1 MALSKKAIALYNFLS
16 IGANGAKTRKTLA
29 ELLNVD
35 VRTVSVLSRQL
46 IDAGVPVGS
55 IRDSKRAGLFI
66 IENQD
71 ELNKSTYSVENDALE
86 SMNRIHKLRGI
97 NLDNWYTEF
106 TAQKNQ
112 LQNM

>member
-1 MALSKKAIALYNFLS
+1 MALSKKAIALYNLLS
-16 IGANGAKTRKTLA
+16 IGVNGAKTL
-29 ELLNVD
+29 
-35 VRTVSVLSRQL
+35 
-46 IDAGVPVGS
+46 
-55 IRDSKRAGLFI
+55 AGLFI

-71 ELNKSTYSVENDALE
+71 ELNKSTYSVEIDALE

-97 NLDNWYTEF
+97 NLDNWYTKF